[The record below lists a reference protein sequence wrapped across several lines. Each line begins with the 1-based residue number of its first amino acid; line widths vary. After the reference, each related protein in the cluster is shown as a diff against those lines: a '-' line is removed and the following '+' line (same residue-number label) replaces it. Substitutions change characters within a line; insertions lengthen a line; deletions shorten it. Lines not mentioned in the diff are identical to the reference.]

1 MRRHLGAGIAA
12 AAISLATAGP
22 AAAHLETPAGDLG
35 GGGTEDIGDP
45 SAPTRT
51 GFGLSRAEMTG
62 NTPLT
67 SRPGRRAGARFFS
80 VLGGG
85 PPHE

>member
-62 NTPLT
+62 NTPLK
-67 SRPGRRAGARFFS
+67 SREARLDGRFFS

-85 PPHE
+85 PPHP